1 MELYR
6 LRQGS
11 TPLLIS
17 MPHAGSYLPSDIAAR
32 LAPAARPTPD
42 TDWHVDRLY
51 GFAAKLGAGLL
62 AATHSRYVIDL
73 NRPPDGRSLYPGA
86 DNTELCPT
94 TTFDGEPI
102 YADGRAPDP
111 NDVAARLKL
120 YWRPYHERLADELAR
135 IRERHGIA
143 LLWEG
148 HSIRSRVP
156 RFFDGRLPDFN
167 FGTGGGTGGG
177 ATCAPELAQRIVA
190 VLDQSNEFSAVLNG
204 RFTGGYITRRFGD
217 PANHIH
223 AIQLELSQI
232 TYMDEAPPYDYR
244 PDRAGRVQNILER
257 LLTIATDW
265 VGRF

>member
-17 MPHAGSYLPSDIAAR
+17 MPHVGTYLLADIAAR
-32 LAPAARPTPD
+32 LTPAARPVPD

-62 AATHSRYVIDL
+62 AASHSRYVIDL
-73 NRPPDGRSLYPGA
+73 NRPPDGQSLYPGA
-86 DNTELCPT
+86 DTTELCPT
-94 TTFDGEPI
+94 TTFAAEPI
-102 YADGRAPDP
+102 YADDRAPDP
-111 NDVAARLKL
+111 DEVAARHRL
-120 YWRPYHERLADELAR
+120 YWRPYHERLAGELAQ

-148 HSIRSRVP
+148 HSIRSHVP

-167 FGTGGGTGGG
+167 LGTGGGT
-177 ATCAPELAQRIVA
+177 TCAPELARRIVA

-217 PANHIH
+217 PANNIH
-223 AIQLELSQI
+223 AIQLTWTSVIGIVLAGLAIGNYIGGRLADRYEARRTLAQYQI
-232 TYMDEAPPYDYR
+232 
-244 PDRAGRVQNILER
+244 V
-257 LLTIATDW
+257 
-265 VGRF
+265 F

>member
-6 LRQGS
+6 LREGA

-17 MPHAGSYLPSDIAAR
+17 MPHAGTYLTPEINDR
-32 LAPAARPTPD
+32 LTPAARAVPD

-51 GFAAKLGAGLL
+51 AVAAKLGAGLL

-73 NRPPDGRSLYPGA
+73 NRPPGGESLYPGA

-94 TTFDGEPI
+94 TTCERQPI
-102 YADGRAPDP
+102 YAAGRAPD
-111 NDVAARLKL
+111 AEEIATRIRL
-120 YWRPYHERLADELAR
+120 YWRPYHDRLADELAR

-167 FGTGGGTGGG
+167 FGTGGGT
-177 ATCAPELAQRIVA
+177 TCAPELAERVTQLVERSNAYSA
-190 VLDQSNEFSAVLNG
+190 VLDG
-204 RFTGGYITRRFGD
+204 RFTGGYITRRFGK
-217 PANHIH
+217 PADNIH

-232 TYMDEAPPYDYR
+232 TYMDEAPPFAYR
-244 PDRAGRVQNILER
+244 PDLAAHVQPVLESV
-257 LLTIATDW
+257 LSIATDW
-265 VGRF
+265 VDAAKARA

>member
-17 MPHAGSYLPSDIAAR
+17 MPHAGTYLPTEIAAR
-32 LAPAARPTPD
+32 LTPAARPLPD

-73 NRPPDGRSLYPGA
+73 NRPPDGQSLYPAA
-86 DNTELCPT
+86 DTTELCPT
-94 TTFDGEPI
+94 TTFASEPI
-102 YADGRAPDP
+102 YADGRAPDRHE
-111 NDVAARLKL
+111 VADRLRL
-120 YWRPYHERLADELAR
+120 YWRPYHERLADELAL

-167 FGTGGGTGGG
+167 FGTAGG
-177 ATCAPELAQRIVA
+177 ATCAPELARRIVA
-190 VLDQSNEFSAVLNG
+190 GLDQSNEFSTVLNG
-204 RFTGGYITRRFGD
+204 RFAGGYITRHFGD

-232 TYMDEAPPYDYR
+232 TYMDEAPPYAYR
-244 PDRAGRVQNILER
+244 PDLAGRVQNILER
-257 LLTIATDW
+257 LLTTATDW
-265 VGRF
+265 VGRV